1 MELQTLEKEWNI
13 WQPIWK
19 ICILDHNS
27 QKCIKFQCTK
37 DVNVLDLS
45 PSSQLPAPG
54 DLEVSLAAVVC
65 NETFSAQMR
74 MLIPFVTFHFKAIWG
89 S

>member
-1 MELQTLEKEWNI
+1 MTRTGIFNGENERTVGQFLVGEK
-13 WQPIWK
+13 
-19 ICILDHNS
+19 L
-27 QKCIKFQCTK
+27 CTK

-54 DLEVSLAAVVC
+54 DLEVSLAA
-65 NETFSAQMR
+65 QMR

>member
-37 DVNVLDLS
+37 DVNVNIFMKSDNNIKFDS
-45 PSSQLPAPG
+45 I
-54 DLEVSLAAVVC
+54 DV
-65 NETFSAQMR
+65 
-74 MLIPFVTFHFKAIWG
+74 
-89 S
+89 

>member
-1 MELQTLEKEWNI
+1 MTRTGIFNGENERTVGQFLVGEKR
-13 WQPIWK
+13 
-19 ICILDHNS
+19 
-27 QKCIKFQCTK
+27 CTK

-45 PSSQLPAPG
+45 PSSQLPAPR